1 MKKKAKKRLII
12 GGVIAVVA
20 VGGIFAY
27 RNRNQIHGFGA
38 NLKIPS
44 KTNWASN
51 PQVILSEEVPIDNG
65 IVSNLT
71 DVANSVAN
79 TVYKRT
85 NGSVKLC
92 TTVISNTFS
101 HPNSGVLQIDLSNVS
116 KVLWSNIKSIAE
128 QKMNMKGEIIGNVL
142 EFS

>member
-1 MKKKAKKRLII
+1 MKKKSKKGLII

-27 RNRNQIHGFGA
+27 RNRSQIHGFGA
-38 NLKIPS
+38 NLKIPP
-44 KTNWASN
+44 KTNWTSN

-71 DVANSVAN
+71 DVANSVVN

-92 TTVISNTFS
+92 TTVISNIS
-101 HPNSGVLQIDLSNVS
+101 GHPNSGVLQIDLSNVS
-116 KVLWSNIKSIAE
+116 KGLWSNIKSIAE
-128 QKMNMKGEIIGNVL
+128 
-142 EFS
+142 